1 MVLELGRSLGRS
13 PDMRVALARS
23 FPATENARDQ
33 TEAVEKSVLQRPDE
47 RELGVA
53 RMRRRVW
60 WTAAA
65 LCTAAG
71 IGLVA
76 VAVVADLGTADQLA
90 SVSGGI
96 AALVGLAFTVRGLL
110 GEPLNGAMRVV
121 AEDHSIAAGGSIT
134 AAGARSAPGPAL
146 GDRTAQSGID
156 IRASGHSMAS
166 GGDIIGI
173 SLNGHQS

>member
-1 MVLELGRSLGRS
+1 M
-13 PDMRVALARS
+13 
-23 FPATENARDQ
+23 RDQ
-33 TEAVEKSVLQRPDE
+33 TEAVEQSVLQRPDE

-53 RMRRRVW
+53 RMRRWVW

-76 VAVVADLGTADQLA
+76 VAVVVDLWTADQLA

-110 GEPLNGAMRVV
+110 GERTAGQPDGNGAAADLAARTSNGAIRVV
-121 AEDHSIAAGGSIT
+121 AEDDSIAAVGSIT
-134 AAGARSAPGPAL
+134 TAGARSVPGPAL
-146 GDRTAQSGID
+146 GTGRQPHPGSTSGPAAAQWPQAATSS
-156 IRASGHSMAS
+156 ALA
-166 GGDIIGI
+166 
-173 SLNGHQS
+173 

>member
-1 MVLELGRSLGRS
+1 L
-13 PDMRVALARS
+13 ALARS
-23 FPATENARDQ
+23 FPETENTRGQ
-33 TEAVEKSVLQRPDE
+33 TEAAEKSVLQRPDE

-53 RMRRRVW
+53 RMRRWVW

-71 IGLVA
+71 IALVA

-96 AALVGLAFTVRGLL
+96 AALVGLAFTVRA
-110 GEPLNGAMRVV
+110 LNGAMRVV
-121 AEDHSIAAGGSIT
+121 AEDHSMAAVGSIT
-134 AAGARSAPGPAL
+134 AAGARSTPGPAL
-146 GDRTAQSGID
+146 RDRTAQSGID
-156 IRASGHSMAS
+156 IRACGHSMAA

-173 SLNGHQS
+173 SLNGHRS